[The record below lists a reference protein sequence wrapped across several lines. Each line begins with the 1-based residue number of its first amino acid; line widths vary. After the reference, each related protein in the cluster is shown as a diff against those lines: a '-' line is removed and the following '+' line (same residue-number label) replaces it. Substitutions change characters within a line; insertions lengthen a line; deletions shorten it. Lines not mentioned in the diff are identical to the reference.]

1 MVDSDIHGQWFE
13 FFTQKFIPQL
23 KTKSGFDNIVF
34 TRVLSEQV
42 EKHFTY
48 SLQIHLDSIT
58 DYKQYQDEI
67 FNEYIDFADPIFGSK
82 VLYFTSLLKKID
94 CL

>member
-13 FFTQKFIPQL
+13 FFTKKFIPQL
-23 KTKSGFDNIVF
+23 KIKPGFEDIVF
-34 TRVLSEQV
+34 TRVLSEQA

-48 SLQIHLDSIT
+48 SLQIHLNST
-58 DYKQYQDEI
+58 SDYKHYQDDI
-67 FNEYIDFADPIFGSK
+67 FKEYIDFADPIFGHK

-94 CL
+94 C